1 MKKRIF
7 ALCLS
12 LLLAVTSCFAFSSCG
27 APDYSE
33 IEARFVELVEASY
46 EVNKL
51 VFGEGLETYE
61 RVYDPKNTTEVYKG
75 TDGKN
80 IYYYEV
86 YDPDSEDMIV
96 AYRSSYTVPFS
107 YVRVVKKPVEGQNAV
122 YQNAD
127 EKVYCYALEN
137 YEEKQYDFYYST
149 TDPEYY
155 DYVVAESPYLTVEQ
169 IKDKIESVYSV
180 DYLNTSVYEGL
191 FTGAS
196 ASDDLTGLYAR
207 YIEYYDVDTDTASL
221 MESNLYEPL
230 ISETRYYDFST
241 AKMVKPGS
249 SKLVNIEVESYV
261 NSKPDERITVRVTM
275 VLQDGEWYLDSGT
288 Y

>member
-1 MKKRIF
+1 ML
-7 ALCLS
+7 ALSACVS
-12 LLLAVTSCFAFSSCG
+12 FSSCG

-51 VFGEGLETYE
+51 IFGEGLDTYE
-61 RVYDPKNTTEVYKG
+61 RVYDPKTTTDVYKSA
-75 TDGKN
+75 DGKN

-86 YDPDSEDMIV
+86 YDPESEDMIV
-96 AYRSSYTVPFS
+96 AYRSSYTEPFS
-107 YVRVVKKPVEGQNAV
+107 YARVVKSPIEGQTAV
-122 YQNAD
+122 FESKT
-127 EKVYCYALEN
+127 EKVYCYALES
-137 YEEKQYDFYYST
+137 YEEKQYDFYYSA

-155 DYVVAESPYLTVEQ
+155 DYVRADAPYLTVEQ
-169 IKDKIESVYSV
+169 IKDKIETVYSL
-180 DYLNTSVYEGL
+180 DYLKTSIYEGL

-207 YIEYYDVDTDTASL
+207 YIEFYDADTDTVSL
-221 MESNLYEPL
+221 MESNLYQPL

-241 AKMVKPGS
+241 AKMVKPAS
-249 SKLVNIEVESYV
+249 SRLVNIEVESYV
-261 NSKPDERITVRVTM
+261 RSKPDERITVRVTM
-275 VLQDGEWYLDSGT
+275 VLQDGVWYLDSGT